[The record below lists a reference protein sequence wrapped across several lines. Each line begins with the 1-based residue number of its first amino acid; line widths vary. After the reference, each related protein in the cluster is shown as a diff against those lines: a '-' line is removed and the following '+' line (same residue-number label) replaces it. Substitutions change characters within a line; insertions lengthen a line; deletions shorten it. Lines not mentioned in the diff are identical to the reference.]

1 MSVFKLEKLNFI
13 LSWHEWELYLRKH
26 RGENHLKVICFYA
39 CYFRLGVYMAELFI
53 LQSSSIRG
61 WEMCNVG
68 TVYYRPSPK
77 LSWASLPLPR
87 NSLPCWGE
95 KLKEMLVFFELLWV
109 TTICRF
115 LKKKDFSLHVGI
127 LLPLYI
133 IITKLLEK
141 ETFSFFST
149 VVFRRK
155 DNFLFSKLHFFF
167 FWHNICLSCYSASPQ
182 TW

>member
-1 MSVFKLEKLNFI
+1 
-13 LSWHEWELYLRKH
+13 
-26 RGENHLKVICFYA
+26 
-39 CYFRLGVYMAELFI
+39 
-53 LQSSSIRG
+53 
-61 WEMCNVG
+61 MCNVG

-77 LSWASLPLPR
+77 LSWSSLPLPR
-87 NSLPCWGE
+87 NSVPCWGE
-95 KLKEMLVFFELLWV
+95 KLKEMLVFLELLWV

-127 LLPLYI
+127 LLPPYI

-155 DNFLFSKLHFFF
+155 DDFLFSKLQFVFF
-167 FWHNICLSCYSASPQ
+167 FWHNISLSCYSASPQ
-182 TW
+182 TWQNWCNLSEIMAYWKIFQYSQSGSRVTEMGRKTL